1 MTDRP
6 QSIPPIQHAFR
17 ETFLGRFPSD
27 AIAGAFRIAGDA
39 LVDALNEAGSWG
51 PKSPLPLTYGE
62 VHGACEDLDHL
73 VTFLEE
79 VADERVG
86 SALDPISE
94 TLSAAASGWA
104 GRLAQLVLDMRRAL
118 GETERAQAQENRS
131 DAPPEGDAR

>member
-104 GRLAQLVLDMRRAL
+104 GRLAQLVLDMRRTL
-118 GETERAQAQENRS
+118 GETERAQAQEDRS